1 MTFFAQMIK
10 EAVVGVINAKV
21 LTDIRYGVVVSVSP
35 LKVQIDQKLTLNKAQ
50 LKLTR
55 AVLDCDVEM
64 SVNGG
69 DKQIYTIY
77 NSLKINDKVM
87 MVRVQGGQQYIVIDK
102 EVVE

>member
-1 MTFFAQMIK
+1 MIK
-10 EAVVGVINAKV
+10 EAAVGVMNAKV

-35 LKVQIDQKLTLNKAQ
+35 LKVQIDQKLTLNKVQ

-55 AVLDCDVEM
+55 AVLDYDVEM

-69 DKQIYTIY
+69 AKQIYTIY
-77 NSLKINDKVM
+77 NSLKINDKVI